1 LPGYNDLQTVNPALS
16 KEWNYDKNN
25 GLAPSDVKPNSDRKV
40 WWKCGNG
47 HEWQAIIGNRNR
59 GNGCPQCAKEKRNA
73 KL

>member
-1 LPGYNDLQTVNPALS
+1 M
-16 KEWNYDKNN
+16 
-25 GLAPSDVKPNSDRKV
+25 PNSNKKA
-40 WWKCGNG
+40 WWKCIKG